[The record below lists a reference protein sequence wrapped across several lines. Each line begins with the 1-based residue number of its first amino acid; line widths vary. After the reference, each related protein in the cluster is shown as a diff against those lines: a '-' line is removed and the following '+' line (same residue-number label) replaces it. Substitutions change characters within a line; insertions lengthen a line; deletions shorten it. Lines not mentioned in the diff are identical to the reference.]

1 MVVVVAVDVSRSPG
15 NSLLSIVLN
24 FVVVDEEGAVEETA
38 PSSSAFA
45 TGADGADGADGAGE
59 EVLGEEVH
67 KARKAQI
74 SSNSSFFWLYPPP
87 LYEFVNSCATNL
99 SRACPASTPA

>member
-15 NSLLSIVLN
+15 NLLLSIVLN

-38 PSSSAFA
+38 PSSPAFA
-45 TGADGADGADGAGE
+45 TGADGAGE
-59 EVLGEEVH
+59 DVLGEVLGEEVH
-67 KARKAQI
+67 KTRKAHT

>member
-45 TGADGADGADGAGE
+45 TGADGADGAGE

-67 KARKAQI
+67 KTRKAQI